1 MITPEVEKAEM
12 QLGMQIAV
20 ISSKYLSWVV
30 ASLVWLVLLNS
41 GVLICRF
48 VETDSSAN
56 ANPFWKEVF
65 RFVNRC

>member
-1 MITPEVEKAEM
+1 MITTEAEKAGM

-20 ISSKYLSWVV
+20 ISSKCLSWVV
-30 ASLVWLVLLNS
+30 AFLVWLVLLNS

-48 VETDSSAN
+48 VETDSKAN
-56 ANPFWKEVF
+56 ANPFWREIF